1 MLKKFLLALV
11 ALCLTV
17 MMSGV
22 RAEVNSRVFAKA
34 GGDGWPALETQL
46 KKDGMLTG
54 EVIQT
59 NALEAIAYGV
69 AKSRNFIPKNVND
82 DEVFPQF
89 VNAFRGLNGIAD
101 TITVAE
107 FRALATGNGIYLP
120 EYTGEVST
128 AEQTEKVAIDQP
140 PTLEFIGA
148 PAQTD
153 RLERE
158 VAELRKQLAQARID
172 VRNGDAQVATL
183 AEKRL
188 KELDKQLTGITGQL
202 EKLPGTAEVEK
213 LSNEVA
219 SVSALL
225 TEIPGLKQTQ
235 AEQATSISK
244 LWLTIGGVGALGA
257 FALLL
262 ALIGNLRVSKT
273 RAIAEVAKTEATEA
287 KTFALALQNDVAEL
301 GSRVGAV
308 ERDVYK
314 IFFNKEAVEE
324 STVDAMRIGAVYE
337 LDIRSEESGEVFTTL
352 RIVRTQTGVDIHGIK
367 RARDHRDNFTSY
379 PVADLASA
387 IRRAFKQGRM
397 SGVSTPST
405 ARLVAVS

>member
-11 ALCLTV
+11 ALCLV
-17 MMSGV
+17 MVAGGV

-89 VNAFRGLNGIAD
+89 VNAFRGLNGIGD

-128 AEQTEKVAIDQP
+128 AEQTEKVVIDQS
-140 PTLEFIGA
+140 PTLQFVA
-148 PAQTD
+148 ASAQTD

-225 TEIPGLKQTQ
+225 TEIPGLKQAQ
-235 AEQATSISK
+235 AEQAMEYGTLRK
-244 LWLTIGGVGALGA
+244 WVVGIGVFGALA
-257 FALLL
+257 ILV

-314 IFFNKEAVEE
+314 ILFNKEAVEE
-324 STVDAMRIGAVYE
+324 STVDAMRIGAVCE

>member
-1 MLKKFLLALV
+1 MLKKFLLVLV
-11 ALCLTV
+11 ALCLV
-17 MMSGV
+17 MVAGGV

-34 GGDGWPALETQL
+34 GGDGWPALEAQL

-89 VNAFRGLNGIAD
+89 VNAFRGLNGIGD

-120 EYTGEVST
+120 EYTGEVSI
-128 AEQTEKVAIDQP
+128 AEQTEKVAINQSA
-140 PTLEFIGA
+140 TLEFIGA
-148 PAQTD
+148 SAQTD

-172 VRNGDAQVATL
+172 VRNGDAQVATF

-213 LSNEVA
+213 LSKEVA

-273 RAIAEVAKTEATEA
+273 RAIAEEGKNAAGIALSRATRIDSELTEVDDRLRSVEETISGVVFDHTAVS
-287 KTFALALQNDVAEL
+287 ALQISTWKVGSVHDLTVNHHDGRTFTLELKKLSDTIVDIKGIAKRLGGNSDTFTCSTGKVIGRIHNAGND
-301 GSRVGAV
+301 
-308 ERDVYK
+308 
-314 IFFNKEAVEE
+314 N
-324 STVDAMRIGAVYE
+324 
-337 LDIRSEESGEVFTTL
+337 
-352 RIVRTQTGVDIHGIK
+352 RIVGTK
-367 RARDHRDNFTSY
+367 TS
-379 PVADLASA
+379 VV
-387 IRRAFKQGRM
+387 Q
-397 SGVSTPST
+397 
-405 ARLVAVS
+405 LVA

>member
-1 MLKKFLLALV
+1 MCLFLV
-11 ALCLTV
+11 IV
-17 MMSGV
+17 SG
-22 RAEVNSRVFAKA
+22 RVFANNDRIVLFQETVIQRWDSFLTSMKQD
-34 GGDGWPALETQL
+34 DGVVGERLL
-46 KKDGMLTG
+46 KN
-54 EVIQT
+54 EVIAEY
-59 NALEAIAYGV
+59 ALGT
-69 AKSRNFIPKNVND
+69 AKSEKWIPEDIGD
-82 DEVFPQF
+82 DAFKAKFRHINGLSGPLIDKEVFRKQAREGKVLVPTFESTEVNKQQPLPLIRF
-89 VNAFRGLNGIAD
+89 V
-101 TITVAE
+101 
-107 FRALATGNGIYLP
+107 
-120 EYTGEVST
+120 
-128 AEQTEKVAIDQP
+128 
-140 PTLEFIGA
+140 GA
-148 PAQTD
+148 SDQTD

-183 AEKRL
+183 AGERL
-188 KELDKQLTGITGQL
+188 QKLDQQLTGIKEQL
-202 EKLPGTAEVEK
+202 EKLPSTAEVAK
-213 LSNEVA
+213 LSKEVA

-287 KTFALALQNDVAEL
+287 KTSALALHNDVAEL

-314 IFFNKEAVEE
+314 ILFNTEAVEA
-324 STVDAMRIGAVYE
+324 SAVDAMRIGAVLD
-337 LDIRSEESGEVFTTL
+337 LDIRSTESGEVITTL
-352 RIVRTQTGVDIHGIK
+352 KIVRTQTGVDIHGIK
-367 RARDHRDNFTSY
+367 RSIDHRDNFTSY
-379 PVADLASA
+379 PVADLATV

-397 SGVSTPST
+397 FGVSTPST